1 MPGATALAQARA
13 AKVFTAEHDA
23 WWSIAR
29 KAHGDAGGTRAL
41 VEVLLL
47 HRHLDR
53 ADVVAGISAA
63 LSVGSTNVDVV
74 ALEARKAS
82 ERHVG
87 MGSTSDAD
95 VVVLAAHRV
104 APLVA
109 AEERPMPS
117 MAQYD
122 TLLNL
127 ETS

>member
-1 MPGATALAQARA
+1 
-13 AKVFTAEHDA
+13 
-23 WWSIAR
+23 
-29 KAHGDAGGTRAL
+29 

-63 LSVGSTNVDVV
+63 LLVGSTNVDVV
-74 ALEARKAS
+74 ALEARKSA

-87 MGSTSDAD
+87 AESTIDAD
-95 VVVLAAHRV
+95 VVVLAVHRV

-122 TLLNL
+122 TLLNM